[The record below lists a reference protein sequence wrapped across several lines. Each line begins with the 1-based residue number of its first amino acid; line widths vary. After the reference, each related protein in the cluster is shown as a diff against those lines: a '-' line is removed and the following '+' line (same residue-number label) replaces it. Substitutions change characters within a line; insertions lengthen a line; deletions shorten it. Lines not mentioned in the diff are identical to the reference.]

1 MARKTP
7 RKGRGKGGRGPSRK
21 TIPAQRRLADKAAR
35 KPTRGRKSAPKAVAQ
50 KIVAHRKTSVFAR
63 APLKFKTRN
72 QYENDLILNSKVKK
86 LRDDLK
92 EMGVYGYTKGKK
104 GDVVKILGGIKFFDR
119 KMPSR
124 SRSGPEQKE
133 YIERYNNK
141 ACKDKCTKI
150 MSLK

>member
-63 APLKFKTRN
+63 APLKFKTRK
-72 QYENDLILNSKVKK
+72 QYEDDLILNSKVK
-86 LRDDLK
+86 
-92 EMGVYGYTKGKK
+92 
-104 GDVVKILGGIKFFDR
+104 VKASKPR
-119 KMPSR
+119 
-124 SRSGPEQKE
+124 
-133 YIERYNNK
+133 IERIRHVWL
-141 ACKDKCTKI
+141 DGT
-150 MSLK
+150 SRRGLP